1 MIFVRATYLRPQA
14 AIRNVVAAALCF
26 LPWPAAAHM
35 PVSTGA
41 FEGGL
46 THPLLSLEHALAFA
60 AVGFWAGQLG
70 GRAHLRVPV
79 TFLFA
84 IWLGLVLNLRLVAL
98 PFVDIVNFVSL
109 IVFGGLVAA
118 QARPNWLWAC
128 AIAGVFGIFHGFANA
143 SAMPLQWAPGSFA
156 AGTAAAG
163 TAVMVLCSLAT
174 AKLNKFPLTIVFRV
188 AGSWVAATGL
198 LMLAFTYTQSQ

>member
-1 MIFVRATYLRPQA
+1 
-14 AIRNVVAAALCF
+14 
-26 LPWPAAAHM
+26 M

-70 GRAHLRVPV
+70 RRAHLRVPV
-79 TFLFA
+79 AFLFA

-98 PFVDIVNFVSL
+98 PFVDIVNFISL

-118 QARPNWLWAC
+118 HARPNWLWAC
-128 AIAGVFGIFHGFANA
+128 AIASVFGIFHGFANA
-143 SAMPLQWAPGSFA
+143 SAMPLQWEAGSFA
-156 AGTAAAG
+156 AGTAVAG
-163 TAVMVLCSLAT
+163 TAVMALCSFAT
-174 AKLNKFPLTIVFRV
+174 AKLDKFPLTIVFRV